1 MIVVS
6 VVQAF
11 RLYLETCPSRLTFK
25 VQVWQF
31 ESKVSKQ
38 VALSTTVKE

>member
-1 MIVVS
+1 MLIVS

-25 VQVWQF
+25 VQAWQDVD
-31 ESKVSKQ
+31 KVSKQ